1 MNENVKVVFGLLGG
15 LALFLYGMNSMSDAL
30 QKAAG
35 EKMKKILGILTKNP
49 IMGALAGALVT
60 AVLQSSSAT
69 TVMVIGFVSAG
80 LMTLPQGIS
89 VIFGANIGTTMT
101 AQLMAFKISDYIYP
115 LIFIGFIINF
125 VCKQEKVKQVG
136 RVIFSFGLL
145 FEGIEI
151 MGSVMKPLATSP
163 IFIDLMGKVKDIP
176 VLGVLLG
183 CVMTLVVQSSS
194 ATIAVLQNFASQ
206 AGPDGV
212 TSVIGLGGAIP
223 ILFGDNIGTTITALL
238 ASIGQSKNAKRTAVA
253 HSVFNITG
261 SIVFMFLIPVL
272 SKFVRY
278 ISPKGNEVDVISRQ
292 IANAHTTF
300 NIVCTLVWL
309 PLIPVMVKIVKFIVR
324 GDEAKEKVVFTAK
337 YLDDKLINQ
346 PTAAL
351 YLVSE
356 EIKRS
361 ASYAAE
367 ALSYLKAAVTAK
379 KDGMAGRKFNEYSE
393 YVKVLQESI
402 STYISKMFSSGNLTE
417 LQSEQTA
424 GLLCVSNNIER
435 IAERCDEIDKSYE
448 NLKSKGHKLSNEA
461 INEVKE
467 CMELSGK
474 LFEEAIEAVAT
485 GDDKVID
492 KMTRDK
498 NKIRKK
504 NRQCSKAHFG
514 RVKNKKCSKAM
525 SGDYTEI
532 LQNIGRTTDN
542 CVGIAEEA
550 MDNVKFMTLNAEE
563 MEQYGNVID
572 FSQAKQVEGTEA

>member
-35 EKMKKILGILTKNP
+35 EKMKRILEILTKNP

-80 LMTLPQGIS
+80 LMSMPQGIS

-101 AQLMAFKISDYIYP
+101 AQIMAFKISEYIYP
-115 LIFIGFIINF
+115 LIFIGFIVNF
-125 VCKQEKVKQVG
+125 VCKQEKIKQVG
-136 RVIFSFGLL
+136 SVIFSFGVL

-151 MGSVMKPLATSP
+151 MGSVMKPLAGSP

-206 AGPDGV
+206 AGADGV
-212 TSVIGLGGAIP
+212 TSVIGLSGAIP

-272 SKFVRY
+272 SKFVVY
-278 ISPKGNEVDVISRQ
+278 ISPKGNEIDVISRQ

-300 NIVCTLVWL
+300 NVLCTLVWL
-309 PLIPVMVKIVKFIVR
+309 PFIPVMVKIVKFIVR
-324 GDEAKEKVVFTAK
+324 GDDVKEQKEFRVK

-351 YLVSE
+351 FLVSE

-361 ASYAAE
+361 ASYAIE
-367 ALSYLKAAVTAK
+367 AFNYLKVSVTSK
-379 KDGMAGRKFNEYSE
+379 KDGVAQQKFDEYSG

-448 NLKSKGHKLSNEA
+448 SLKSKGYTLSNEA
-461 INEVKE
+461 ISELKE
-467 CMELSGK
+467 CMELSTI
-474 LFEEAIEAVAT
+474 LFHEAIEAVKD
-485 GDDKVID
+485 GDNNIID
-492 KMTRDK
+492 KMTKDK
-498 NKIRKK
+498 NRIRKI
-504 NRQCSKAHFG
+504 NRQCSKAHFV
-514 RVKNKKCSKAM
+514 RVKKKKCSKAM

-532 LQNIGRTTDN
+532 LQNIGRITDN

-563 MEQYGNVID
+563 MEQFGDLI
-572 FSQAKQVEGTEA
+572 QIKQLERIGGEA

>member
-35 EKMKKILGILTKNP
+35 EKMKRILEILTKNP

-101 AQLMAFKISDYIYP
+101 AQLMGFKISDYIYP

-125 VCKQEKVKQVG
+125 ACKQEKVKQVG

-163 IFIDLMGKVKDIP
+163 IFIELMGKVKDIP

-212 TSVIGLGGAIP
+212 TSVIGLSGAIP

-261 SIVFMFLIPVL
+261 SILFMFLIPVL
-272 SKFVRY
+272 SRFVRY
-278 ISPKGNEVDVISRQ
+278 VSPKGNEVDVISRQ

-300 NIVCTLVWL
+300 NVVCTLIWL
-309 PLIPVMVKIVKFIVR
+309 PLIPLMVKIVKFLIR
-324 GDEAKEKVVFTAK
+324 GDETKQKAAFTAK

-356 EIKRS
+356 EIKHS
-361 ASYAAE
+361 ASYAIE
-367 ALSYLKAAVTAK
+367 AFSYLKVAVTAK
-379 KDGMAGRKFNEYSE
+379 KEGMAQQKFSEYSG
-393 YVKVLQESI
+393 YVKVSQESI

-435 IAERCDEIDKSYE
+435 IAERCDEIGKSYE
-448 NLKSKGHKLSNEA
+448 NLKSKGFKLSNEA
-461 INEVKE
+461 VKEIKE

-474 LFEEAIEAVAT
+474 LFEEAIDAVKT
-485 GDDKVID
+485 GDDNIID
-492 KMTRDK
+492 KMTKDK
-498 NKIRKK
+498 NKIRKI

-514 RVKNKKCSKAM
+514 RVKDKKCSKAM

-532 LQNIGRTTDN
+532 LQNIGRITDN

-550 MDNVKFMTLNAEE
+550 IDNVKFMTLNDEE
-563 MEQYGNVID
+563 MKQYGYMMD
-572 FSQAKQVEGTEA
+572 FVQDNI

>member
-324 GDEAKEKVVFTAK
+324 GDEAKEKAVFTAK

-485 GDDKVID
+485 GDDKIID

-532 LQNIGRTTDN
+532 LQNIGRITDN

-550 MDNVKFMTLNAEE
+550 LDNVKFMTLNAEE